1 MTVPADLTPLPAR
14 EAYRLWADSY
24 DAENP
29 VTILERDCVRD
40 LMPLLRGKALLDAAC
55 GTGRRLPDAETGG
68 ARRVVAVDLV
78 HEMIH
83 RAQARRRTPRAL
95 AVADVRALPFLESL
109 FDIVWF
115 RLAAG
120 HVPDLGDAYR
130 ELARAA
136 RAGAYVIVTDF
147 HPAAASAGHVR
158 SFRDAR
164 GTLRVVEHHI
174 HDVGVH
180 VNAATRAGLTLE
192 RTIEPAVGPTVRQ
205 FYVAAGR
212 LAAYE
217 RQRGLPLVLAL
228 LFRA

>member
-1 MTVPADLTPLPAR
+1 MPVRTDVAPLPAR
-14 EAYRLWADSY
+14 EAYRLWADAY

-29 VTILERDCVRD
+29 VTLLERDCVRRIT
-40 LMPLLRGKALLDAAC
+40 PSLRGKVLLDAAC
-55 GTGRRLPDAETGG
+55 GTGRRLPGAERGG
-68 ARRVVAVDLV
+68 ARRVAGVDIV
-78 HEMIH
+78 YEMIQ
-83 RAQARRRTPRAL
+83 RAQALRRAPRAL
-95 AVADVRALPFLESL
+95 AVADVCALPFRERL
-109 FDIVWF
+109 FDVVWF

-120 HVPDLGDAYR
+120 HLPDLGDAYR

-136 RAGAYVIVTDF
+136 RAGAHVIVTDF

-158 SFRDAR
+158 SFRDAQ

-180 VNAATRAGLTLE
+180 VNAAARAGLTIE
-192 RTIEPAVGPTVRQ
+192 RTVEPAVGPAVRQ